1 VDERRERERATIV
14 LMPNSSVCFN
24 FMHDSQRLRRS
35 AWLVPHV
42 VRHKEDSELV
52 SWRCN
57 WGNTCQSDCFYAMA
71 RERERERPP
80 ATVQPL
86 N

>member
-1 VDERRERERATIV
+1 MDERRDREFKATIV

-24 FMHDSQRLRRS
+24 FMRDNQRLRRS

-42 VRHKEDSELV
+42 VRHKDDSELV

-57 WGNTCQSDCFYAMA
+57 WGNTCQSNCYYAMA
-71 RERERERPP
+71 RDRDRERPS
-80 ATVQPL
+80 AAV
-86 N
+86 